1 MTDRPLT
8 GILLAVV
15 VESARWTKFR
25 WDFNEEASGRAWQ
38 FTTVAI
44 ALAAVLVFLDGTPYE
59 ALPNLLTWLPALLL
73 PMQFIQSYGLKDAMP
88 LNIFSFLARH
98 RRKRNLRLGLTEL
111 VIHVNFGNIYFV
123 TAMVASSLGSQSNS
137 WPFLPG
143 IIVLTGWMLLSASR
157 SRPAYL
163 LLALTVAGGIAIVGQ
178 LAIKELQERLGNSG
192 PGRSSFNPNSIS
204 TLVGKPGRIE
214 QSPDIIWRLQ
224 PAANTPAPGLLRTA
238 TYNAYA
244 DGRWTVRPVF
254 ESIFKDLDTV
264 EPKTGEIYHL
274 LTANLPPFA
283 KRDERHAV
291 REELPRFNLRGAAFA
306 ETPLALPA
314 DAASVRDFE
323 QDGIDCNSL
332 GTVRV
337 FPKNSV
343 IEGTVLW
350 KGGTNPESPPFSE
363 DLIVIMPERVALDE
377 VLLELR
383 LEDQPTLQ
391 EKLRV
396 VRAWFHQNFSYSQV
410 LTINSPGFTSTPT
423 AVGQFLTKSRQGHCE
438 YFASATTLLLR
449 QAKIPA
455 RYAIGYA
462 VKERDAKRNEFV
474 VRGTHAHAWCQ
485 VWDDEAQQWI
495 DFDTTP
501 GSWLANLA
509 PQTSAMQ
516 RFNDQ
521 VKRIR
526 EDFFLWRNRPANR
539 LAASLIMSAIGLG
552 VLAFIVKRLWRSKR
566 RLEAAKIAHGYE
578 GPVTPTP
585 LNALE
590 HPAEKRLGSRPQGQP
605 LGGWLAGLRPILTD
619 ATLLDEAIE
628 LHQRL
633 RFDPQPRV
641 QAELDRLAELAK
653 QLELEITRG

>member
-8 GILLAVV
+8 GILLAVL

-25 WDFNEEASGRAWQ
+25 WDFNEEACSRAWQ

-59 ALPNLLTWLPALLL
+59 ALPNLLTWMPALLL
-73 PMQFIQSYGLKDAMP
+73 PMQFVQSYGLKDAMP
-88 LNIFSFLARH
+88 LNIFSFLARY
-98 RRKRNLRLGLTEL
+98 RRRRNLRLGLTEA

-123 TAMVASSLGSQSNS
+123 TAMIAATLGSQSNS

-143 IIVLTGWMLLSASR
+143 IIVLTGWMLLSSTR
-157 SRPAYL
+157 SRPAHL
-163 LLALTVAGGIAIVGQ
+163 LFALTFAGGIAIIGQ

-204 TLVGKPGRIE
+204 TLVGRPGRIE

-224 PAANTPAPGLLRTA
+224 PAAKTPPPALLRTA

-244 DGRWTVRPVF
+244 DGRWTIRPVV
-254 ESIFKDLDTV
+254 ESTFKDLDTV
-264 EPKTGEIYHL
+264 EPTTGEIYQL
-274 LTANLPPFA
+274 LTSNLTPAA
-283 KRDERHAV
+283 KKDAV
-291 REELPRFNLRGAAFA
+291 RPELPRFNLRGAAFA
-306 ETPLALPA
+306 ETPLALPG
-314 DAASVRDFE
+314 DAASARDFE
-323 QDGIDCNSL
+323 LDGIERNAL

-350 KGGTNPESPPFSE
+350 KGGTNPESPPFDE
-363 DLIVIMPERVALDE
+363 DLIVIMSERVALNE
-377 VLLELR
+377 VLLELH

-396 VRAWFHQNFSYSQV
+396 IRAWFQQNFSYSQV

-423 AVGQFLTKSRQGHCE
+423 AVAQFLTKSRQGHCE

-462 VKERDAKRNEFV
+462 VTERDAKRNEFV
-474 VRGTHAHAWCQ
+474 VRGIHGHAWCQ
-485 VWDDEAQQWI
+485 VWDKDAQQWL

-501 GSWLANLA
+501 GSWLANLT

-521 VKRIR
+521 VKRTR

-566 RLEAAKIAHGYE
+566 RLEAAKMSNGYA
-578 GPVTPTP
+578 GLVTPTP

-590 HPAEKRLGSRPQGQP
+590 HPAEKRLGRRPLGQP
-605 LGGWLAGLRPILTD
+605 LGEWLAGLRPLLTD
-619 ATLLDEAIE
+619 ADLLAEAID

-633 RFDPQPRV
+633 RFDPQPRRP
-641 QAELDRLAELAK
+641 AELDRLTELAK
-653 QLELEITRG
+653 QLELEIKRG